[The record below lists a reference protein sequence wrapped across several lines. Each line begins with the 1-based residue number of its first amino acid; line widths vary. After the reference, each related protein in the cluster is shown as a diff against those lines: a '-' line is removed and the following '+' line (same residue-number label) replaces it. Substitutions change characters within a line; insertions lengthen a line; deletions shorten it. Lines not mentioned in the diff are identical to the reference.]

1 MFCTKCGKPTENNQP
16 ICNDC
21 LQAMNGAQAQP
32 QQQAYQQPQYQQP
45 QYQQPYQAYQQP
57 QYQPQY
63 QPQQAYYAPQ
73 APKAPALTKP
83 TLGKAI
89 AGLILASIA
98 FAVLLY
104 VYIYVE
110 SYSYLDYYYD
120 YYYGYYYSYGFDYT
134 WSLIVTILMLPP
146 SIIGL
151 TFGAKSIGG
160 SNMVLADGTRK
171 KHIATL
177 ILGIAALVMGITAVI
192 MSGLSFYAISLWF

>member
-32 QQQAYQQPQYQQP
+32 QQAYQQPQYQQP

-63 QPQQAYYAPQ
+63 QQPYYAPQ
-73 APKAPALTKP
+73 APQAPALTKP

-89 AGLILASIA
+89 AGLILASVA

-110 SYSYLDYYYD
+110 SYSLLDYY
-120 YYYGYYYSYGFDYT
+120 YYYGYYYSYGLDYT
-134 WSLIVTILMLPP
+134 STLIFTSLTGLMLPP

-151 TFGAKSIGG
+151 VFGAKSIGG

-177 ILGIAALVMGITAVI
+177 ILGIAALIMGITAVI
-192 MSGLSFYAISLWF
+192 MSGLSFYTLSAWW

>member
-32 QQQAYQQPQYQQP
+32 QQAYQQPQYQQP

-89 AGLILASIA
+89 TSMILATIA
-98 FAVLLY
+98 LFVMTYVLI
-104 VYIYVE
+104 YIDTY
-110 SYSYLDYYYD
+110 SYS
-120 YYYGYYYSYGFDYT
+120 YYYSYYYYSYWDPTY
-134 WSLIVTILMLPP
+134 SIVMIMLFLPP
-146 SIIGL
+146 AILG
-151 TFGAKSIGG
+151 TVFGAKSLGG
-160 SNMVLADGTRK
+160 SKLVLADGSTK
-171 KHIATL
+171 KHIPTF
-177 ILGIAALVMGITAVI
+177 ILGLAGMIQGILALV
-192 MSGLSFYAISLWF
+192 LSFVSFIYAVTA